1 MENQNITKQDLLD
14 ALKETKQDLKQD
26 FTKTITD
33 SIEELAG
40 MIQRSFIKVDERFDK
55 IEIRL
60 DKIEAR
66 LDRIEAR
73 LDNFDARLSMAEKD
87 FAEIRNAKLV
97 SRMSL
102 LEQQM
107 AMAS

>member
-1 MENQNITKQDLLD
+1 MTPFATKQDL
-14 ALKETKQDLKQD
+14 
-26 FTKTITD
+26 TD

-40 MIQRSFIKVDERFDK
+40 MVKRSFDKVDERFDK

-66 LDRIEAR
+66 LGRIEAR

-87 FAEIRNAKLV
+87 FAEIRDEKLV
-97 SRMSL
+97 SRMDS

-107 AMAS
+107 ATAS

>member
-14 ALKETKQDLKQD
+14 ALEPLATKKDLIKA
-26 FTKTITD
+26 IAD
-33 SIEELAG
+33 SQEELAG

-66 LDRIEAR
+66 LDSIDIKLDSVVYRKEFEALR
-73 LDNFDARLSMAEKD
+73 KEFAAFLEKV
-87 FAEIRNAKLV
+87 K
-97 SRMSL
+97 SL
-102 LEQQM
+102 ENRVL
-107 AMAS
+107 AAN